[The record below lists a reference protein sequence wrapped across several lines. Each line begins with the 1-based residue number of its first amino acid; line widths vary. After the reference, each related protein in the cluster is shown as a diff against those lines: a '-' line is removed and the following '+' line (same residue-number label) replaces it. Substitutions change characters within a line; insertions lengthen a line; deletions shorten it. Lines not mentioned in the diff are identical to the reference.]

1 MKPQTK
7 YALLAASLFLGLT
20 GMCWWLYRHFF
31 RDGLG
36 PGGQW
41 DAEGGATGQPPV
53 QADLEL
59 SYAQKPIQ
67 LRHFDVSEFDSKD
80 LPGSGVN
87 MKIKFLKMLDAAREE
102 AGIPF
107 RVNSGYR
114 TAARNAAV
122 GGVSNSA
129 HLSGWAADIAA
140 GTLER
145 KSGLCGLRGGLGLTG
160 LGFTP
165 ALFIW
170 IVIRVKVRMWLGM
183 GRWLGFFGVE
193 IFLLFRLIRLL
204 CDGEIQ
210 ISRVILKYRL

>member
-1 MKPQTK
+1 M
-7 YALLAASLFLGLT
+7 
-20 GMCWWLYRHFF
+20 
-31 RDGLG
+31 
-36 PGGQW
+36 
-41 DAEGGATGQPPV
+41 
-53 QADLEL
+53 
-59 SYAQKPIQ
+59 Q

-140 GTLER
+140 GTLEQKIR
-145 KSGLCGLRGGLGLTG
+145 IVRAARGAGFNRFGIYSGFIHLDCDPGKSPNVAWNGTVAGVFRGGDFSSFPFDP
-160 LGFTP
+160 FT
-165 ALFIW
+165 
-170 IVIRVKVRMWLGM
+170 V
-183 GRWLGFFGVE
+183 
-193 IFLLFRLIRLL
+193 
-204 CDGEIQ
+204 
-210 ISRVILKYRL
+210 

>member
-1 MKPQTK
+1 AVLPLENHIPMKPKTK

-20 GMCWWLYRHFF
+20 GLSWWLYRRFF

-41 DAEGGATGQPPV
+41 DAEGGATEQAPV
-53 QADLEL
+53 LADPEL
-59 SYAQKPIQ
+59 SFAQKPIQ
-67 LRHFDVSEFDSKD
+67 LRHFAISEFDSKD

-129 HLSGWAADIAA
+129 HLSGWAADISA
-140 GTLER
+140 GTLEQKTQIVR
-145 KSGLCGLRGGLGLTG
+145 AARVVGFNRFGIYSGFIHLDCDPGKRAGVAWNGTVAGVFRGGDFS
-160 LGFTP
+160 GF
-165 ALFIW
+165 LFDPFSI
-170 IVIRVKVRMWLGM
+170 
-183 GRWLGFFGVE
+183 
-193 IFLLFRLIRLL
+193 
-204 CDGEIQ
+204 
-210 ISRVILKYRL
+210 